1 MRLHE
6 FERQAVARAL
16 DQRGEQLVV
25 EAARAF
31 ELALASARIGAVT
44 VVTVRSATEPEL
56 SLLAQARDAH
66 PGVAVDTDA
75 FIAFLRGE
83 GRAQPDP
90 ALIAT
95 HLADVVLAQACARG
109 DAAALRILERDYFQT
124 PSSSPAS
131 HDAPSLLPPRH
142 RTDAAEVLQLLRHRL
157 LVPDADGRVRI
168 GEYAGRGSLRA
179 WLRVAAVRVAL
190 NLHRGRRRE
199 RPLEEDRELANR
211 AAGDLEITDL
221 KTRYRRE
228 FKEAFSAALL
238 TLAVRDRNLLRQHY
252 LDGLTMETIAPLYRV
267 HRITIV
273 RWMERAR
280 AALGKATRHEL
291 GSRLQVER
299 TELESILRLID
310 SQLEM
315 SVRAFLERE

>member
-1 MRLHE
+1 VT
-6 FERQAVARAL
+6 VAT
-16 DQRGEQLVV
+16 V
-25 EAARAF
+25 
-31 ELALASARIGAVT
+31 ASATDA
-44 VVTVRSATEPEL
+44 EL
-56 SLLAQARDAH
+56 SLLAQARAAH
-66 PGVAVDTDA
+66 PGVAVDPHA

-90 ALIAT
+90 ALVAT
-95 HLADVVLAQACARG
+95 HRADVVLAQACARG

-124 PSSSPAS
+124 PSASSAS

-142 RTDAAEVLQLLRHRL
+142 RADAAEVLQLLRHRL

-190 NLHRGRRRE
+190 NLHRRRRE

-238 TLAVRDRNLLRQHY
+238 TLEVRDRNLLRQHY

-280 AALGKATRHEL
+280 AALGKATRQQL

>member
-1 MRLHE
+1 MRLDP
-6 FERQAVARAL
+6 FEGGRRRVAGPV
-16 DQRGEQLVV
+16 DERGQQLVV
-25 EAARAF
+25 EAERAWRR
-31 ELALASARIGAVT
+31 EAKLVRDMNSPAVDE
-44 VVTVRSATEPEL
+44 AA
-56 SLLAQARDAH
+56 LLAQARAAH
-66 PGVAVDTDA
+66 PGVDVDEVT
-75 FIAFLRGE
+75 FLVFLRG
-83 GRAQPDP
+83 RADP
-90 ALIAT
+90 ALVTT

-124 PSSSPAS
+124 PSAG
-131 HDAPSLLPPRH
+131 HDAPSSLLPPRH
-142 RTDAAEVLQLLRHRL
+142 RADAAEVLQLLRHRL

-190 NLHRGRRRE
+190 NLLRGTRRE

-211 AAGDLEITDL
+211 AAGDLEITHL
-221 KTRYRRE
+221 KSRYRRE

-238 TLAVRDRNLLRQHY
+238 TLEVRDRNLLRQHY

-267 HRITIV
+267 HRITVV

-280 AALGKATRHEL
+280 AALGKATRQEL
-291 GSRLQVER
+291 ASRLKVER

-315 SVRAFLERE
+315 SVRAFLGHE